1 MITIRSFLQEERF
14 SFENSQI
21 LERNQEV
28 RFFVSAIRRW
38 LDMRLSLLSILLS
51 TSIALIAVL
60 QHQFFGSAKANLV
73 GLGLAH
79 AFPLTILLK
88 NLVWCYA
95 ESEKQLVSYERIQE
109 FSNLESESSQMH
121 ANQKELENWPSSGSI
136 EFKQFAMKY
145 RDDLEFTLKYISFRI
160 KHAEKIG
167 ICGRTGSGK
176 SSIFESLFRMRKF
189 SEGSLLIDGTDIR
202 NVSLHQLRRSMCI
215 IPQQPVLLR
224 GSLRSNLDPFN
235 RYNDQDI
242 WNAII
247 KCGLESK
254 VRKLGDLS
262 FEIKSGSDTFSLG
275 ERQLL
280 CLARA
285 FLQDSKVVCLDEAT
299 ASIVIFL
306 FDF

>member
-1 MITIRSFLQEERF
+1 
-14 SFENSQI
+14 
-21 LERNQEV
+21 
-28 RFFVSAIRRW
+28 
-38 LDMRLSLLSILLS
+38 
-51 TSIALIAVL
+51 
-60 QHQFFGSAKANLV
+60 
-73 GLGLAH
+73 
-79 AFPLTILLK
+79 
-88 NLVWCYA
+88 
-95 ESEKQLVSYERIQE
+95 
-109 FSNLESESSQMH
+109 
-121 ANQKELENWPSSGSI
+121 
-136 EFKQFAMKY
+136 
-145 RDDLEFTLKYISFRI
+145 
-160 KHAEKIG
+160 
-167 ICGRTGSGK
+167 
-176 SSIFESLFRMRKF
+176 MRKF